1 MISTIKQD
9 LYRRYGKI
17 EFSLIERMEINKIP
31 QVKFM
36 NIKRKIDW
44 YRNKNKI
51 KYYYYSFIYR
61 KLKIKY
67 NVDIP
72 ARTKIG
78 NGFLIEHIGAITV
91 NPDVIIGNNC
101 SIYNGV
107 TIGVEKRGERKGVP
121 TIGNKV
127 WIGAN
132 SIVVGGIIIGDNVLI
147 APGAFV
153 NFNVPSNSL
162 VIGNPG
168 IIKSKYDAT
177 EIYIDN
183 LV

>member
-1 MISTIKQD
+1 MVLQLTNVSFLACKQ
-9 LYRRYGKI
+9 KT
-17 EFSLIERMEINKIP
+17 EK
-31 QVKFM
+31 
-36 NIKRKIDW
+36 
-44 YRNKNKI
+44 
-51 KYYYYSFIYR
+51 
-61 KLKIKY
+61 
-67 NVDIP
+67 
-72 ARTKIG
+72 A
-78 NGFLIEHIGAITV
+78 
-91 NPDVIIGNNC
+91 
-101 SIYNGV
+101 
-107 TIGVEKRGERKGVP
+107 EKRGERKGVP